1 VRYVFFRP
9 ALRACSLR
17 RTLVSDELC
26 VATNGCAPGS
36 SERRNGSDE
45 AGGVSSS
52 RDVVSMSD
60 RRSNTPARSP
70 RVRNRGD
77 RSRSGRRLDTVR
89 RRLDRLHASRG
100 HAGSDSGCKALRRVT
115 FHKIP
120 EPVGPAMHRSFFR
133 WRCSAIRGR
142 ALSPGRAGSRQ
153 APGSGNHKSQITKTK
168 KQTNSK
174 TQITNGDFRFRVWNL
189 VLGPCLFFGIWDLVL
204 IRRIIGS

>member
-1 VRYVFFRP
+1 MSFSG
-9 ALRACSLR
+9 LRCVPVSLR

-52 RDVVSMSD
+52 RDVVSMSN

-89 RRLDRLHASRG
+89 RRLDRLHAFRERV
-100 HAGSDSGCKALRRVT
+100 GSDSGCKALRRVT

-120 EPVGPAMHRSFFR
+120 EPVGPATHRSFFDR
-133 WRCSAIRGR
+133 KRMRLWPCFASVGTRSTKFQKPNSKQIQN
-142 ALSPGRAGSRQ
+142 S
-153 APGSGNHKSQITKTK
+153 KSQTET
-168 KQTNSK
+168 
-174 TQITNGDFRFRVWNL
+174 FRFRVWNL
-189 VLGPCLFFGIWDLVL
+189 VLGPCLFFGFCDLVL
-204 IRRIIGS
+204 IRRITGS